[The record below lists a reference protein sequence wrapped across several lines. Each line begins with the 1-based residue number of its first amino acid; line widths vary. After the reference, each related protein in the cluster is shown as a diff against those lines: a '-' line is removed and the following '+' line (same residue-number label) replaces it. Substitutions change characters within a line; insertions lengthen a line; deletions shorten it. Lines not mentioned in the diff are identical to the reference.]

1 MYVYEYSD
9 ILIHTDV
16 AVYMALYKQAN
27 ELMWKTPFNMSIGVL
42 ASSAK
47 VSIATAKR
55 SRDRLEKAG
64 LIKWESRGG
73 QQSANYWIIEPQSE
87 PQHEPQHEPQ
97 YKYEPQS
104 EPQHEPRDEP
114 RDEPQSEN
122 EPQSEPRHEP
132 RDEPR
137 DEPIHKT
144 TKHINNISPYIESR
158 GKKFQKPTIEEIQKY
173 LDEKNI
179 TSFSAEKFYN
189 FYESKDWMIGK
200 NKMKNWKACCNN
212 WNLRD
217 EKEKKKDKYEHLYL
231 GYNEKENKQ
240 DEPKTDEYADLYL

>member
-1 MYVYEYSD
+1 MNFIDGVKAFMRTYEYSD

-16 AVYMALYKQAN
+16 AVYMTLYSRAN
-27 ELMWKTPFNMSIGVL
+27 ELRWKSPFNMSIGNL

-73 QQSANYWIIEPQSE
+73 QQSANYWIIEPQ
-87 PQHEPQHEPQ
+87 HEPQ
-97 YKYEPQS
+97 
-104 EPQHEPRDEP
+104 D
-114 RDEPQSEN
+114 
-122 EPQSEPRHEP
+122 EPRHEP
-132 RDEPR
+132 RH
-137 DEPIHKT
+137 EPIHKT
-144 TKHINNISPYIESR
+144 IKTIKTNDTNIYIR
-158 GKKFQKPTIEEIQKY
+158 GKKFQKPTIEEIQNY

-179 TSFSAEKFYN
+179 TSFTAEKFYN

-200 NKMKNWKACCNN
+200 NKMKNWKACCNTWKGN
-212 WNLRD
+212 YEEKKKKD
-217 EKEKKKDKYEHLYL
+217 EPKKDKYEHLYL

>member
-1 MYVYEYSD
+1 MRAYEYSD
-9 ILIHTDV
+9 ILINTDV
-16 AVYMALYKQAN
+16 AVYMTLYSRAN
-27 ELMWKTPFNMSIGVL
+27 ELRWKSPFNMSIGNL

-73 QQSANYWIIEPQSE
+73 QQSANYWIIEPQREPQDE

-97 YKYEPQS
+97 CENEPQD
-104 EPQHEPRDEP
+104 EPQHEPR
-114 RDEPQSEN
+114 R
-122 EPQSEPRHEP
+122 EPRHEP
-132 RDEPR
+132 
-137 DEPIHKT
+137 IHKT
-144 TKHINNISPYIESR
+144 IKTIKTNDTNIYIR
-158 GKKFQKPTIEEIQKY
+158 GKRFKKPTIEEIQNY

-179 TSFSAEKFYN
+179 TSFTAEKFYN

-200 NKMKNWKACCNN
+200 NKMKNWKACCNTWKGN
-212 WNLRD
+212 YEEEKKKD
-217 EKEKKKDKYEHLYL
+217 EPKKDKYEHLYL
-231 GYNEKENKQ
+231 GYNGKESKQ

>member
-42 ASSAK
+42 ASKAK

-73 QQSANYWIIEPQSE
+73 QQSANYWIIEPQ
-87 PQHEPQHEPQ
+87 H
-97 YKYEPQS
+97 EPQS
-104 EPQHEPRDEP
+104 EPQDEP
-114 RDEPQSEN
+114 R
-122 EPQSEPRHEP
+122 H
-132 RDEPR
+132 EPR

-158 GKKFQKPTIEEIQKY
+158 GKNSKNQPSKKY
-173 LDEKNI
+173 KIIL
-179 TSFSAEKFYN
+179 
-189 FYESKDWMIGK
+189 
-200 NKMKNWKACCNN
+200 MKKI
-212 WNLRD
+212 
-217 EKEKKKDKYEHLYL
+217 
-231 GYNEKENKQ
+231 
-240 DEPKTDEYADLYL
+240 

>member
-42 ASSAK
+42 ASKAK

-73 QQSANYWIIEPQSE
+73 QQSANYWIIEPQ
-87 PQHEPQHEPQ
+87 HEPQHEP
-97 YKYEPQS
+97 
-104 EPQHEPRDEP
+104 
-114 RDEPQSEN
+114 
-122 EPQSEPRHEP
+122 RH
-132 RDEPR
+132 EPR

-158 GKKFQKPTIEEIQKY
+158 GKKFQKPTIEEIQNY

-179 TSFSAEKFYN
+179 TSFTAEKFYN
-189 FYESKDWMIGK
+189 FYEANGWMIGK

-217 EKEKKKDKYEHLYL
+217 EKEKKKDEPKKDKYEHLYL
-231 GYNEKENKQ
+231 GYNGKESKQ

>member
-1 MYVYEYSD
+1 MRTYEYSD
-9 ILIHTDV
+9 ILIPTDV
-16 AVYMALYKQAN
+16 AVYMILYKQAN
-27 ELMWKTPFNMSIGVL
+27 DLMWKAPFNMSIGVL
-42 ASSAK
+42 ASKAK

-73 QQSANYWIIEPQSE
+73 RQSANYWIIEPQ
-87 PQHEPQHEPQ
+87 
-97 YKYEPQS
+97 
-104 EPQHEPRDEP
+104 HEPR
-114 RDEPQSEN
+114 
-122 EPQSEPRHEP
+122 H
-132 RDEPR
+132 EPR

-179 TSFSAEKFYN
+179 TSFTAEKFYN
-189 FYESKDWMIGK
+189 FYEANGWMIGK

-217 EKEKKKDKYEHLYL
+217 EKEKKKD
-231 GYNEKENKQ
+231 
-240 DEPKTDEYADLYL
+240 EPKTDEYADLYL

>member
-1 MYVYEYSD
+1 MRTYEYSD

-16 AVYMALYKQAN
+16 AVYMTLYSRAN
-27 ELMWKTPFNMSIGVL
+27 ELRWKSPFNMSIGNL

-73 QQSANYWIIEPQSE
+73 QQSANYWIIEPQDE
-87 PQHEPQHEPQ
+87 PQDEPQHEPQ
-97 YKYEPQS
+97 YEN
-104 EPQHEPRDEP
+104 EPQHEPQDEL
-114 RDEPQSEN
+114 RR
-122 EPQSEPRHEP
+122 EPRHEP
-132 RDEPR
+132 
-137 DEPIHKT
+137 IHKT
-144 TKHINNISPYIESR
+144 IKTIKTNDTNIYIR
-158 GKKFQKPTIEEIQKY
+158 GKRFKKPTIEEIQNY

-179 TSFSAEKFYN
+179 TSFTAEKFYN

-200 NKMKNWKACCNN
+200 NKMKNWKACCNTWKGN
-212 WNLRD
+212 YEEKKKKD
-217 EKEKKKDKYEHLYL
+217 EPKKDKYEHLYL

>member
-1 MYVYEYSD
+1 MKYIDGVKAFMRTYEYSD
-9 ILIHTDV
+9 ILINTDV
-16 AVYMALYKQAN
+16 AVYMTLFSRAN
-27 ELMWKTPFNMSIGVL
+27 ELRWKAPFNMSIGNL

-73 QQSANYWIIEPQSE
+73 QQSANYWIIEPQ
-87 PQHEPQHEPQ
+87 HEPQHEPQ
-97 YKYEPQS
+97 
-104 EPQHEPRDEP
+104 
-114 RDEPQSEN
+114 DEPQNEN
-122 EPQSEPRHEP
+122 EPQCEPQ
-132 RDEPR
+132 DEPQ

-144 TKHINNISPYIESR
+144 IKTIKTIKTNDTNIYIR
-158 GKKFQKPTIEEIQKY
+158 GKKFQKPTIEEIQNY

-179 TSFSAEKFYN
+179 TSFTAEKFYN

-200 NKMKNWKACCNN
+200 NKMKNWKACCNTWKGN
-212 WNLRD
+212 YEEKKKKD
-217 EKEKKKDKYEHLYL
+217 EPKKDKYEHLYL

>member
-1 MYVYEYSD
+1 MKYIDGVKAFMRTYEYSD

-16 AVYMALYKQAN
+16 AVYMTLYNRAN
-27 ELMWKTPFNMSIGVL
+27 ELRWKTPFNMSIGNL
-42 ASSAK
+42 ASKAK

-73 QQSANYWIIEPQSE
+73 QQSANYWIIEPQHEPQDE
-87 PQHEPQHEPQ
+87 PQHEPQN
-97 YKYEPQS
+97 
-104 EPQHEPRDEP
+104 
-114 RDEPQSEN
+114 EN
-122 EPQSEPRHEP
+122 EPQCEPQDEPRHEP
-132 RDEPR
+132 RH
-137 DEPIHKT
+137 EPIHKT
-144 TKHINNISPYIESR
+144 IKTIKTNDTNIYIR
-158 GKKFQKPTIEEIQKY
+158 GKKFQKPTIEEIQNY

-179 TSFSAEKFYN
+179 TSFTAEKFYN

-200 NKMKNWKACCNN
+200 NKMKNWKACCNTWKGN
-212 WNLRD
+212 YEEKKKKD
-217 EKEKKKDKYEHLYL
+217 EPKKDKYEHLYL

>member
-42 ASSAK
+42 ASKAK

-73 QQSANYWIIEPQSE
+73 QQSANYWIIEPQ
-87 PQHEPQHEPQ
+87 HEPQHEPQ
-97 YKYEPQS
+97 C
-104 EPQHEPRDEP
+104 
-114 RDEPQSEN
+114 EN
-122 EPQSEPRHEP
+122 EPQDEPQDEPRH
-132 RDEPR
+132 
-137 DEPIHKT
+137 EPIHKT

-158 GKKFQKPTIEEIQKY
+158 GKKFQKPTIEEIQSY

-179 TSFSAEKFYN
+179 TSFTAEKFYN
-189 FYESKDWMIGK
+189 FYEAKDWMIGK

-217 EKEKKKDKYEHLYL
+217 EKEKKKDEPKKDKYEHLYL
-231 GYNEKENKQ
+231 GYNGKESKQ

>member
-1 MYVYEYSD
+1 MNFILGFKAFMRTYEYSD

-16 AVYMALYKQAN
+16 AVYMILYKQAN
-27 ELMWKTPFNMSIGVL
+27 DLMWKTPFNMSIGVL
-42 ASSAK
+42 AERAK
-47 VSIATAKR
+47 ISIASVKR

-73 QQSANYWIIEPQSE
+73 RQSANYWIIE

-97 YKYEPQS
+97 YENEPQREPQREPQS
-104 EPQHEPRDEP
+104 EKEPQNEPQHEPRH
-114 RDEPQSEN
+114 
-122 EPQSEPRHEP
+122 EPRHEP
-132 RDEPR
+132 
-137 DEPIHKT
+137 IHKP
-144 TKHINNISPYIESR
+144 INNINTNNTNIER
-158 GKKFQKPTIEEIQKY
+158 GAKKFKKPSPEEIQSY

-179 TSFSAEKFYN
+179 TSFTAEKFYN

-217 EKEKKKDKYEHLYL
+217 EKENKK
-231 GYNEKENKQ
+231 
-240 DEPKTDEYADLYL
+240 DEPKEDKYADLYL

>member
-1 MYVYEYSD
+1 MRTYEYSD

-16 AVYMALYKQAN
+16 AVYMTLYSRAN
-27 ELMWKTPFNMSIGVL
+27 ELRWKSPFNMSIGNL

-73 QQSANYWIIEPQSE
+73 QQSANYWIIEPQ
-87 PQHEPQHEPQ
+87 HEPQ
-97 YKYEPQS
+97 
-104 EPQHEPRDEP
+104 D
-114 RDEPQSEN
+114 
-122 EPQSEPRHEP
+122 EPRHEP
-132 RDEPR
+132 RH
-137 DEPIHKT
+137 EPIHKT
-144 TKHINNISPYIESR
+144 IKTIKTNDTNIYIR
-158 GKKFQKPTIEEIQKY
+158 GKKFQKPTIEEIQNY

-179 TSFSAEKFYN
+179 TSFTAEKFYN

-200 NKMKNWKACCNN
+200 NKMKNWKACCNTWKGN
-212 WNLRD
+212 YEEKKKKD
-217 EKEKKKDKYEHLYL
+217 EPKKDKYEHLYL

>member
-1 MYVYEYSD
+1 MKYIDGVKAFMRTYEYSD

-16 AVYMALYKQAN
+16 AVYMTLYNRAN
-27 ELMWKTPFNMSIGVL
+27 ELRWKTPFNMSIGNL

-73 QQSANYWIIEPQSE
+73 RQSANYWIIEPQDEPQDE

-97 YKYEPQS
+97 N
-104 EPQHEPRDEP
+104 
-114 RDEPQSEN
+114 EN
-122 EPQSEPRHEP
+122 EPQDEPQDEPRHEP
-132 RDEPR
+132 RH
-137 DEPIHKT
+137 EPIHKT
-144 TKHINNISPYIESR
+144 IKTIKTNDTNIYIR
-158 GKKFQKPTIEEIQKY
+158 GKKFQKPTIEEIQNY

-179 TSFSAEKFYN
+179 TSFTAEKFYN

-200 NKMKNWKACCNN
+200 NKMKNWKACCNTWKGN
-212 WNLRD
+212 YEEKKKKD
-217 EKEKKKDKYEHLYL
+217 EPKKDKYEHLYL